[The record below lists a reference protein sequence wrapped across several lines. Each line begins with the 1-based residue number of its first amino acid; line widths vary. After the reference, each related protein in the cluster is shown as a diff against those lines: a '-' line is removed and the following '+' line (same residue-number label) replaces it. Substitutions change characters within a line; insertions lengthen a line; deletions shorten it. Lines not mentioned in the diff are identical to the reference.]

1 MMQKFYTILKI
12 LTITI
17 GITSVNSFAASGTG
31 FVIDHNNTDLS
42 LIPEYWLNKTK
53 TDLQIAYSHTS
64 HGSQIITGMNVLS
77 EFPDYGSMYKWSANA
92 EGNNNDQLHM
102 IDRAIKNPPDLSQGD
117 SDADADGIADWAE
130 STFTYLTED
139 NDHNG
144 VPDNLHIN
152 IIMWSWCSI
161 AGHNI
166 PRYLNSMEWLIGNF
180 SEGGIQPRAS
190 KNPVKFVFMT
200 AHANGGGENDSS
212 DAANN
217 QIRKHCLQ
225 KGRILFDFADIENY
239 DPDGNYFLSKNLK
252 DNLDYDVI
260 APNNSRKTTNNWA
273 TEYLE
278 RHPDSDLYFLVKG
291 KGPYTGCGSCAHSG
305 GPREDST
312 LNCVL
317 KGKAA
322 WWLFAR
328 LAGWE
333 KDAQHKSDKN

>member
-1 MMQKFYTILKI
+1 MQKFYSILKI

-17 GITSVNSFAASGTG
+17 AITSTSTYAVSDSGI
-31 FVIDHNNTDLS
+31 VIDHNNTDLS
-42 LIPEYWLNKTK
+42 LIPEYWLNRAK
-53 TDLQIAYSHTS
+53 TDLYIAYSHTS
-64 HGSQIITGMNVLS
+64 HGSQIITGMKALS
-77 EFPDYGSMYKWSANA
+77 DFPAYGPKYSWTVNL
-92 EGNNNDQLHM
+92 EDNNNQLHM

-117 SDADADGIADWAE
+117 TDADGDGIADWAE

-152 IIMWSWCSI
+152 VIMWSWCNI
-161 AGHNI
+161 GGHNI
-166 PRYLNSMEWLIGNF
+166 PLYLNSMEWLIENF
-180 SEGGIQPRAS
+180 SKGGINPRALN
-190 KNPVKFVFMT
+190 NPVKFVFMT

-217 QIRKHCLQ
+217 QIRNHCRQ
-225 KGRILFDFADIENY
+225 KDRVLFDFADIENY
-239 DPDGNYFLSKNLK
+239 DPDGNYFLNKHLK

-260 APNNSRKTTNNWA
+260 SPNNSKKITHNWA
-273 TEYLE
+273 TEYLK
-278 RHPDSDLYFLVKG
+278 RHPDSELFYLVKG
-291 KGPYTGCGSCAHSG
+291 KGSYTGCSSCAHSG
-305 GPREDST
+305 GHREDST

-328 LAGWE
+328 LAGWD
-333 KDAQHKSDKN
+333 KDTENKPGTD